1 MNTKTLRAR
10 LWLLGIASVL
20 GVALLAAT
28 TLWYAQR
35 SKDQLQ
41 EFVERFITVNSL
53 ATKSYAN
60 GLQTGQALRNILL
73 DPGNQRGHDNYAN
86 AVKAFGEQAAA
97 LIERMRR
104 HPVSTPRADELE
116 VKIRAWRPKQD
127 RVIELVK
134 AQRVSEAMVYLN
146 AEETPAWRE
155 VRAILMAVVANS
167 EERAAARNT
176 DLIASL
182 EASER
187 MSMIISLL
195 ALLLVA
201 LATFFI
207 GRGVLRQVGGEPTDA
222 ALALRRIAGGDLTQ
236 TLSLA
241 HGDRDSIL
249 AAAVEMQA
257 QLGDLIGAIH
267 QDAQAVL
274 SASEKLQH
282 NAGIV
287 SAAAQEQSDATSA
300 IAAATEELTVSIGA
314 MSDHAG
320 EALNL
325 SQNTES
331 QVRQGLEGISLTTST
346 INKVA
351 HSMAES
357 TVTMEE
363 LSKKV
368 ININGIARTIHEIAD
383 QTNLLA
389 LNAAIEAARAGEQ
402 GRGFAVV
409 ADEVRNLAARTA
421 SSTVEISEMLS
432 DIQNSSQMALN
443 TLSQTQA
450 LVQDSAASTQQVQ
463 SAVSGLDESAAELRS
478 AINSIQLGLHEQSM
492 AGTDIAQRVEMIAQG
507 IANTNQAAASSSSYA
522 RELLGLSQTLRT
534 QVSRFRTRS

>member
-1 MNTKTLRAR
+1 
-10 LWLLGIASVL
+10 
-20 GVALLAAT
+20 
-28 TLWYAQR
+28 
-35 SKDQLQ
+35 
-41 EFVERFITVNSL
+41 
-53 ATKSYAN
+53 
-60 GLQTGQALRNILL
+60 
-73 DPGNQRGHDNYAN
+73 
-86 AVKAFGEQAAA
+86 
-97 LIERMRR
+97 
-104 HPVSTPRADELE
+104 
-116 VKIRAWRPKQD
+116 
-127 RVIELVK
+127 
-134 AQRVSEAMVYLN
+134 
-146 AEETPAWRE
+146 
-155 VRAILMAVVANS
+155 
-167 EERAAARNT
+167 
-176 DLIASL
+176 
-182 EASER
+182 
-187 MSMIISLL
+187 
-195 ALLLVA
+195 
-201 LATFFI
+201 
-207 GRGVLRQVGGEPTDA
+207 
-222 ALALRRIAGGDLTQ
+222 
-236 TLSLA
+236 
-241 HGDRDSIL
+241 
-249 AAAVEMQA
+249 
-257 QLGDLIGAIH
+257 
-267 QDAQAVL
+267 
-274 SASEKLQH
+274 
-282 NAGIV
+282 
-287 SAAAQEQSDATSA
+287 
-300 IAAATEELTVSIGA
+300 

>member
-1 MNTKTLRAR
+1 VNTKTLRAR

-86 AVKAFGEQAAA
+86 AVESFGEQAAA

-134 AQRVSEAMVYLN
+134 AQRVSEAMAYLN

-155 VRAILMAVVANS
+155 VRAILMVVVANS
-167 EERAAARNT
+167 EERAAARNA

>member
-1 MNTKTLRAR
+1 MNVKTLRAR

-53 ATKSYAN
+53 ATKSYASA
-60 GLQTGQALRNILL
+60 LQTGQALRNILL
-73 DPGNQRGHDNYAN
+73 DPSNQRGHDNYTN
-86 AVKAFGEQAAA
+86 AVETFGEQTAA

-104 HPVSTPRADELE
+104 HPLSTPRANELE

-134 AQRVSEAMVYLN
+134 AQRVSEAMAYLN

-155 VRAILMAVVANS
+155 VRAILMIVVENS
-167 EERAAARNT
+167 EERAAGRNS
-176 DLIASL
+176 DLMASL

-195 ALLLVA
+195 ALLLVT
-201 LATFFI
+201 LATFVI
-207 GRGVLRQVGGEPTDA
+207 GRGVLRQVGGEPTEA

-257 QLGDLIGAIH
+257 QLSGLIGAIH

-282 NAGIV
+282 NASIV

-300 IAAATEELTVSIGA
+300 IAAATEELTVSISA
-314 MSDHAG
+314 MSEHAG

-325 SQNTES
+325 SHNTES

-368 ININGIARTIHEIAD
+368 INISGIARTIHEIAD

-443 TLSQTQA
+443 TLDQTQM
-450 LVQDSAASTQQVQ
+450 LVQDSAESTLQVQ
-463 SAVSGLDESAAELRS
+463 SAVSGLDDSAAELRS
-478 AINSIQLGLHEQSM
+478 AINSIQLGLQEQGM

-522 RELLGLSQTLRT
+522 QELLGLSKTLRT

>member
-1 MNTKTLRAR
+1 MNIKTLKAR
-10 LWLLGIASVL
+10 LWLLGIAGVL

-28 TLWYAQR
+28 TMWYAQR
-35 SKDQLQ
+35 SKEQLL

-53 ATKSYAN
+53 ATHSYAN

-73 DPGNQRGHDNYAN
+73 DPGNQKGHENYAT
-86 AVKAFGEQAAA
+86 AAEKFSEQAAQ

-104 HPVSTPRADELE
+104 HPMSTPRANELE
-116 VKIRAWRPKQD
+116 VKIRAWRPKQE
-127 RVIELVK
+127 RVIELVQ
-134 AQRVSEAMVYLN
+134 AQRVSEAMAFLN

-155 VRAILMAVVANS
+155 VRSLLMSVVETS
-167 EERAAARNT
+167 EQRAAARNVE
-176 DLIASL
+176 LLASL

-195 ALLLVA
+195 ALLLVG
-201 LATFFI
+201 LVTFFI
-207 GRGVLRQVGGEPTDA
+207 GRGVLRQVGGEPSDA
-222 ALALRRIAGGDLTQ
+222 AVALRRIAGGDLTQ
-236 TLSLA
+236 ALSLSP
-241 HGDRDSIL
+241 GDRDSIL

-257 QLGDLIGAIH
+257 QLSDLIGGIH

-282 NAGIV
+282 NPGIV

-320 EALNL
+320 QALNL
-325 SQNTES
+325 SHNTES

-346 INKVA
+346 ITKVA
-351 HSMAES
+351 NSMAES

-409 ADEVRNLAARTA
+409 ADEVRNLAARTS

-432 DIQNSSQMALN
+432 DIQSSSQMALN
-443 TLSQTQA
+443 TLNQTQV
-450 LVQDSAASTQQVQ
+450 LVQDSAESTLQVQQV
-463 SAVSGLDESAAELRS
+463 VSGLDESAAELRS
-478 AINSIQLGLHEQSM
+478 AINSIQLGLQEQGM

>member
-86 AVKAFGEQAAA
+86 AVESFGEQAAA

-134 AQRVSEAMVYLN
+134 AQRVSEAMAYLN

-155 VRAILMAVVANS
+155 VRAILMVVVANS
-167 EERAAARNT
+167 EERAAARNA

-201 LATFFI
+201 LATFVI
-207 GRGVLRQVGGEPTDA
+207 GRGVLRQVGGEPTEA

-236 TLSLA
+236 TLNLA
-241 HGDRDSIL
+241 HGDRESIL

>member
-1 MNTKTLRAR
+1 
-10 LWLLGIASVL
+10 VL

-86 AVKAFGEQAAA
+86 AVESFGEQAAA

-134 AQRVSEAMVYLN
+134 AQRVSEAMAYLN

-155 VRAILMAVVANS
+155 VRAILMVVVANS
-167 EERAAARNT
+167 EERAAARNA